1 MTIWEERPFEIAN
14 LLNPAFCAVLIASSV
29 TGYEKEASKGMPYPL
44 AFFVLPLVLHRSTRD
59 EIPRSIVT
67 RMHSW
72 LQEKPEVR
80 VGFAERMR
88 AMTPFT
94 REAIIFGIQVRALG
108 LNDQG
113 ELVKGDAR
121 IKPGNW
127 ESGAE
132 PNVCRQKAGF
142 VGRWIARAGD
152 LSTIFIMWGVQP

>member
-1 MTIWEERPFEIAN
+1 MTDWEGRPFEVAN
-14 LLNPAFCAVLIASSV
+14 LLNPAFCAVLLTSSV
-29 TGYEKEASKGMPYPL
+29 IEYEKAASRGMPYPL
-44 AFFVLPLVLHRSTRD
+44 AFLVLPVVLHGFTRK
-59 EIPRSIVT
+59 EIPRSVAT

-72 LQEKPEVR
+72 LQEKPEMR

-88 AMTPFT
+88 AMTPYT
-94 REAIIFGIQVRALG
+94 REAVIFCIQARVLR

-113 ELVKGDAR
+113 EIIKGDVR

-142 VGRWIARAGD
+142 VGRWLATAGD
-152 LSTIFIMWGVQP
+152 LSTIFIMWGIQP